1 MERRPTEQTEASE
14 QLMVF
19 DPLAAIYKLRSEL
32 RAYDAIRPETLEQIQ
47 NEELTFVA
55 ENLNTPIR
63 STFVLK
69 KTNDGLVDKRGDL
82 LSETLTRGQ
91 TAAWQAAERDN
102 RMAFAFQRAQHDSKI
117 GALLEDMSRGH
128 TEFNTIIS
136 FSPFPEE
143 TYRQYGPDFIQSV
156 GYQPDRFLGFIWLYR
171 KQPDGSITTTS
182 LSVDNSDNDLFKRL
196 AAAYGT
202 TIPDHVTTDDMPGYV
217 LYDDL
222 SPEQQEQLPN
232 ELINTYDAYLSE
244 RDGRRYAAG
253 RPYLD
258 EVEAMGFIKSQHDLA
273 DWYFY
278 KLVRLAAV
286 WDTDGQLEQKKTE
299 LTLSYWAAL
308 TERLRRQPDEIPQY
322 AKTDFHKIELEVY
335 VAFAHAQG
343 RHEFMV
349 GCGGMLKLANEL
361 SQLSLDEAASS
372 IFGNPTNKRES
383 WTWTTGVC
391 RVEKCPTRPAKTKIG
406 PCHVCQRCQAI
417 FDRGGDPTK

>member
-156 GYQPDRFLGFIWLYR
+156 GYQPDRFLGFIWL
-171 KQPDGSITTTS
+171 
-182 LSVDNSDNDLFKRL
+182 
-196 AAAYGT
+196 
-202 TIPDHVTTDDMPGYV
+202 
-217 LYDDL
+217 
-222 SPEQQEQLPN
+222 
-232 ELINTYDAYLSE
+232 
-244 RDGRRYAAG
+244 
-253 RPYLD
+253 
-258 EVEAMGFIKSQHDLA
+258 
-273 DWYFY
+273 
-278 KLVRLAAV
+278 
-286 WDTDGQLEQKKTE
+286 
-299 LTLSYWAAL
+299 
-308 TERLRRQPDEIPQY
+308 
-322 AKTDFHKIELEVY
+322 
-335 VAFAHAQG
+335 
-343 RHEFMV
+343 
-349 GCGGMLKLANEL
+349 
-361 SQLSLDEAASS
+361 
-372 IFGNPTNKRES
+372 
-383 WTWTTGVC
+383 
-391 RVEKCPTRPAKTKIG
+391 
-406 PCHVCQRCQAI
+406 
-417 FDRGGDPTK
+417 